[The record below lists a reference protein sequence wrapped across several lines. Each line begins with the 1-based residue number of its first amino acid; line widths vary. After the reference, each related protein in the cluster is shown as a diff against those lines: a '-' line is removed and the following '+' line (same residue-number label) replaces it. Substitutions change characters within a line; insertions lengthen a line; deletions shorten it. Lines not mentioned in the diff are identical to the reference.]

1 MARRVIW
8 PALGAVALLSAACGG
23 AKAQVVMPDAQ
34 PLVVP
39 AAPAHVVVPA
49 APEPPPPPVI
59 EAPVAPTTLP
69 TGTNATRVRTEP
81 PASRPTAPPPAQTPQ
96 PVAPST
102 PTPLEAAPNQS
113 ELEQKASNLVGS
125 AERALD
131 KIDPKALSTDGR
143 AQYDTAKRFIVQAK
157 SALAAKNI
165 VYAWQ
170 LADKANTIA
179 TLLK

>member
-1 MARRVIW
+1 MARRLTL
-8 PALGAVALLSAACGG
+8 PALGAVALLTAACGG

-59 EAPVAPTTLP
+59 EAPVAPATLP
-69 TGTNATRVRTEP
+69 AGTNPTRVRTEP
-81 PASRPTAPPPAQTPQ
+81 PASRPTAPPPVQTQPQ
-96 PVAPST
+96 APASA

-113 ELEQKASNLVGS
+113 ELEQKASGLVGS
-125 AERALD
+125 AERALE
-131 KIDPKALSTDGR
+131 KIDPKALSADGR
-143 AQYDTAKRFIVQAK
+143 AQYDTAKRFVVQAK